1 MAAATRRK
9 RPIAAPTRLRCVVVE
24 PDLKERLALAP
35 HHAHGVRSV
44 ADVHPLDVS
53 VGRLR
58 PVEEQLAVFVVMNE
72 AVRPPYVL
80 TGLQRLW
87 TATQRRRTRPR
98 ELTERTRSKKLSF
111 HTIYKQLSA
120 RYYGPTV
127 ALGLVVPRRIRT
139 VLPYRERR
147 GYVRSCLTER
157 VEDTYGPALE
167 RGERIRTVLP

>member
-24 PDLKERLALAP
+24 PDLKERLALPP
-35 HHAHGVRSV
+35 HHTHGVRSV

-58 PVEEQLAVFVVMNE
+58 PVEVQLAVFVVMNE

-87 TATQRRRTRPR
+87 AATQRQHTRPR
-98 ELTERTRSKKLSF
+98 ELTERTRSKKHSF

-120 RYYGPTV
+120 RLSSATEDTYGP
-127 ALGLVVPRRIRT
+127 ALQREERIRT
-139 VLPYRERR
+139 VLPYRE
-147 GYVRSCLTER
+147 
-157 VEDTYGPALE
+157 
-167 RGERIRTVLP
+167 